1 MEVKGAIQCVKDKYE
16 GWEGYAQSQEEVNKL
31 GKECNEVI
39 SLLQDLE
46 KYKEMWEEFDN
57 KYGHFGLLVCGM
69 SRRICEWMKDLE
81 QKYLPQPVKKV
92 ITIEV
97 ETKNEI
103 AFKMFSE
110 ELNKMTNEYF
120 SNVKVNIK
128 EVNNAQR

>member
-1 MEVKGAIQCVKDKYE
+1 MEVKEAIQCVKDKYE
-16 GWEGYAQSQEEVNKL
+16 GWEGYAQSQEECNEL

-46 KYKEMWEEFDN
+46 KCKLCWEDIRDYYGYIFEGRINFLKR
-57 KYGHFGLLVCGM
+57 KYF
-69 SRRICEWMKDLE
+69 
-81 QKYLPQPVKKV
+81 PQPIKKV

-97 ETKNEI
+97 ETKNKI

-128 EVNNAQR
+128 EE